1 MLSFFLPYKKN
12 ATHTGQR
19 LSYIQSRNEVLK
31 ISNSDCVAMSGLA
44 CLSDSFAQRIRA
56 LVTIEIQLAGTE
68 LVFQLNAVTRTA
80 LRFNSQ

>member
-31 ISNSDCVAMSGLA
+31 ISTSDCVAMSGLA
-44 CLSDSFAQRIRA
+44 CLSDSFAHRIRP
-56 LVTIEIQLAGTE
+56 LGH
-68 LVFQLNAVTRTA
+68 NR
-80 LRFNSQ
+80 NSIGRY